1 MKYIV
6 LIVGCFLLAACSSMP
21 GMDYFSNQDAA
32 QSDVNDEV
40 GSSDA
45 VRGIVDVQTQAP
57 AQSAFAQ
64 SGMQQSQLPQQ
75 NKGQIPQAGG
85 IDAFG
90 SIEKPNMIGSTPG
103 AFKSLPLTRHVGYYV
118 RNMAQDL
125 VGNMEY
131 VTERTPVAVTHFSL
145 IDSDLRE
152 TNLLG
157 QQMAESFVHEF
168 HKFRMPVVEFKATQF
183 IRVTE
188 TGDYVL
194 SRDFLDLNNNTP
206 IQYVLTGTMTKHQG
220 GYIVNA
226 RMLGMESK
234 VVVASAQSFIPFY
247 VVDAL
252 IPSESSRQNEVVD
265 GVRIIRGE

>member
-1 MKYIV
+1 MK
-6 LIVGCFLLAACSSMP
+6 LFSTLLGCLVIAGCSSIP
-21 GMDYFSNQDAA
+21 GMHHISGKTPEPEQNA
-32 QSDVNDEV
+32 QL
-40 GSSDA
+40 SSA
-45 VRGIVDVQTQAP
+45 IVDVP
-57 AQSAFAQ
+57 AQANQ
-64 SGMQQSQLPQQ
+64 PLP
-75 NKGQIPQAGG
+75 NANNGG

-90 SIEKPNMIGSTPG
+90 SMEKPVMIGSTPG
-103 AFKSLPLTRHVGYYV
+103 AFKSLPLTRHVGHYV

-131 VTERTPVAVTHFSL
+131 VTERTPVAITHFSL

-194 SRDFLDLNNNTP
+194 SRDFLDLNNSTP

-220 GYIVNA
+220 GFIVNA

-247 VVDAL
+247 VVEAL
-252 IPSESSRQNEVVD
+252 LPSESSRQNEIVD
-265 GVRIIRGE
+265 GVRIIQGE

>member
-1 MKYIV
+1 MKLLS
-6 LIVGCFLLAACSSMP
+6 LIFGCYLLAGCASIP
-21 GMDYFSNQDAA
+21 GMHYITGGEAPDEQDEQGAS
-32 QSDVNDEV
+32 Q
-40 GSSDA
+40 
-45 VRGIVDVQTQAP
+45 IVDVQTQSLTTP
-57 AQSAFAQ
+57 KEYESE
-64 SGMQQSQLPQQ
+64 
-75 NKGQIPQAGG
+75 KGGL
-85 IDAFG
+85 DAFG
-90 SIEKPNMIGSTPG
+90 AMEKPNMIGSTPG
-103 AFKSLPLTRHVGYYV
+103 AFKSLPLTRHIGHYV

-125 VGNMEY
+125 VANMEY

-194 SRDFLDLNNNTP
+194 SRDFLDLNNSTP

-220 GYIVNA
+220 GFIVNA

-234 VVVASAQSFIPFY
+234 VVVASAQSFVPFY

-252 IPSESSRQNEVVD
+252 IPSESSRQNEVID
-265 GVRIIRGE
+265 GVRIIQGE

>member
-1 MKYIV
+1 MKLLS
-6 LIVGCFLLAACSSMP
+6 LIFTCYLLAGCASIP
-21 GMDYFSNQDAA
+21 GLSYIMGEETSDQQDA
-32 QSDVNDEV
+32 DE
-40 GSSDA
+40 SSQ
-45 VRGIVDVQTQAP
+45 IVDVQTPVKPSMESFDEEQ
-57 AQSAFAQ
+57 
-64 SGMQQSQLPQQ
+64 
-75 NKGQIPQAGG
+75 GG
-85 IDAFG
+85 LDAFG
-90 SIEKPNMIGSTPG
+90 AMEKPGMIASTPG
-103 AFKSLPLTRHVGYYV
+103 AFKSLPLTRHIGHYV

-131 VTERTPVAVTHFSL
+131 VTERTPVAITHFSL

-194 SRDFLDLNNNTP
+194 SRDFLDLNNSTP

-220 GYIVNA
+220 GFIVNA

-234 VVVASAQSFIPFY
+234 VVVATAQSFIPFY

-252 IPSESSRQNEVVD
+252 IPSESSRQNEVID
-265 GVRIIRGE
+265 GVRIIQGE

>member
-1 MKYIV
+1 MKTV
-6 LIVGCFLLAACSSMP
+6 TLLLSILALSACASMP
-21 GMDYFSNQDAA
+21 TMDTLLGTNK
-32 QSDVNDEV
+32 VDEEQPEELV
-40 GSSDA
+40 
-45 VRGIVDVQTQAP
+45 VDVITESELDEQTVMARTRDR
-57 AQSAFAQ
+57 
-64 SGMQQSQLPQQ
+64 
-75 NKGQIPQAGG
+75 N

-90 SIEKPNMIGSTPG
+90 SMVKPSVMSQTPG
-103 AFKSLPLTRHVGYYV
+103 AYKSIPLTKHIGHYV
-118 RNMAQDL
+118 TNMANDL
-125 VGNMEY
+125 VANMEY

-145 IDSDLRE
+145 IDSDLKE

-157 QQMAESFVHEF
+157 QQMAESFAHEF

-188 TGDYVL
+188 TGDYLL
-194 SRDFLDLNNNTP
+194 SRDFLDLNNSTP

-234 VVVASAQSFIPFY
+234 VIVASAQSFIPY
-247 VVDAL
+247 YIVDAL
-252 IPSESSRQNEVVD
+252 MPSESSRQNEVVD

>member
-1 MKYIV
+1 MKFIY
-6 LIVGCFLLAACSSMP
+6 LLFACSLLTACAGIP
-21 GMDYFSNQDAA
+21 GMHHLTGEQADTDQEATNNA
-32 QSDVNDEV
+32 N
-40 GSSDA
+40 
-45 VRGIVDVQTQAP
+45 IVDVPTQTFS
-57 AQSAFAQ
+57 QSP
-64 SGMQQSQLPQQ
+64 ST
-75 NKGQIPQAGG
+75 GG

-90 SIEKPNMIGSTPG
+90 SMEKPSMIGSTPG
-103 AFKSLPLTRHVGYYV
+103 AFKSLPLTRHVGHYV

-125 VGNMEY
+125 VANMEY
-131 VTERTPVAVTHFSL
+131 VTERTPVAITHFSL

-157 QQMAESFVHEF
+157 HQMAESFVHEF
-168 HKFRMPVVEFKATQF
+168 HKFRMPVVEYKATQF

-188 TGDYVL
+188 TGDYLL
-194 SRDFLDLNNNTP
+194 SRDFLDLNNSTP

-252 IPSESSRQNEVVD
+252 LPSESSRQNEIVD
-265 GVRIIRGE
+265 GVRIIQGD

>member
-1 MKYIV
+1 MKFLSVI
-6 LIVGCFLLAACSSMP
+6 LACWLMMGCASMP
-21 GMDYFSNQDAA
+21 SISSIPGMEYLT
-32 QSDVNDEV
+32 
-40 GSSDA
+40 GSSDDDEA
-45 VRGIVDVQTQAP
+45 EQSSELEIVDIKTDRLAGFANNQM
-57 AQSAFAQ
+57 SASD
-64 SGMQQSQLPQQ
+64 SGP
-75 NKGQIPQAGG
+75 
-85 IDAFG
+85 DAFG
-90 SIEKPNMIGSTPG
+90 SIEKPNIMGATSG
-103 AFKSLPLTRHVGYYV
+103 AFKSMPLTRHIGHYV

-188 TGDYVL
+188 SGDYIL
-194 SRDFLDLNNNTP
+194 SRDFLDLNNSTP

-220 GYIVNA
+220 GFIVNA

-252 IPSESSRQNEVVD
+252 IPSESSRQNEVID